1 MKKIFIWCLL
11 TVVCS
16 SIFPQLSKE
25 DALQRIYSRQ
35 DLKVTEIEKD
45 LYKIEN
51 KITGDAIIES
61 LEENMKNKTGKEI
74 DSMVIEIFSIDT

>member
-16 SIFPQLSKE
+16 SILPQLSKE

-35 DLKVTEIEKD
+35 DLEVTEIEKD

-74 DSMVIEIFSIDT
+74 DIMFIEIFSIDT

>member
-35 DLKVTEIEKD
+35 DLKVTEI
-45 LYKIEN
+45 
-51 KITGDAIIES
+51 TGDAIIES